1 MQVTIAQA
9 PELIMDV
16 LKANLVVMLH
26 SSPGMGKSSIAKQI
40 AAENQLKLIDVR
52 LSQCDSTDL
61 NGLITFNEE
70 KTKCGYAP
78 MATFPLENDPI
89 PAGYKGWLILLDELN
104 SAPLSVQA
112 SAYRLLLDRE
122 IGQHKIHSKVA
133 MMAAGNLATDKAIVH
148 KLGTAMQ
155 SRMVHLHLTTPHED
169 WIKWATLAN
178 VDSRVI
184 SYINFRPDHLHSFDP
199 NHNDFTFACHRTW
212 EFVSRIVKNWTDIG
226 SSKLPVIAGAIG
238 EGIAREFVGFCAI
251 YRELPT
257 FPQILANPIGTVISA
272 EPSIRFALTGMVS
285 QKIDATNLEKVMKFM
300 DRLPIEFQIIGFRTA
315 VRKTPSLLNH
325 PEMAVWLSRNSQALL

>member
-1 MQVTIAQA
+1 MQRKPSVATH
-9 PELIMDV
+9 LW
-16 LKANLVVMLH
+16 
-26 SSPGMGKSSIAKQI
+26 
-40 AAENQLKLIDVR
+40 
-52 LSQCDSTDL
+52 
-61 NGLITFNEE
+61 
-70 KTKCGYAP
+70 
-78 MATFPLENDPI
+78 ATFPLENDPI

-112 SAYRLLLDRE
+112 VRRTNLLLDRMRNRSAQDC
-122 IGQHKIHSKVA
+122 IPRAA

-212 EFVSRIVKNWTDIG
+212 EFVSRIVKNWTDI
-226 SSKLPVIAGAIG
+226 STNKLPVIAGAIG
-238 EGIAREFVGFCAI
+238 EGIAREFVGFCSI

-315 VRKTPSLLNH
+315 VRKAPSLLNH